1 MREGYGT
8 WSVCVCVCVSVCQSG
23 TTSPATTRN
32 GTSNRRY
39 LRLRRNLKK
48 HFKYGVA
55 LFKSYGVKTLYV
67 LTAQCLTATSYAR
80 AQAFE
85 NAHALTTMCEYTE
98 GCGAKTETR
107 TAVYNVE

>member
-8 WSVCVCVCVSVCQSG
+8 WSVCVCVCVCLSVRHHESCHYAQWNVQQKVPTASAQSE
-23 TTSPATTRN
+23 
-32 GTSNRRY
+32 
-39 LRLRRNLKK
+39 K

-98 GCGAKTETR
+98 GCGAKTEIR
-107 TAVYNVE
+107 TAVYNVD